1 MKISSKGRHAVRI
14 MSEIAKNDNTCVS
27 VSEIAEKQNISIKY
41 TEQIIN
47 KLVKNN
53 LLLSFRGVQGGYK
66 LTKKPSEYKISEI
79 LSVTGDTPQIAPCL
93 QSDKHCPIIDSCDS
107 IGCWETLNKII
118 FDYLSHISLQD
129 VLDKNYKNK

>member
-1 MKISSKGRHAVRI
+1 MKISSKGRYAVRI
-14 MSEIAKNDNTCVS
+14 MSEIAKNPDTCVS
-27 VSEIAEKQNISIKY
+27 VSEIAEKQNISVKY

-93 QSDKHCPIIDSCDS
+93 LSDKHCPRIDSCDS

-129 VLDKNYKNK
+129 LLDKNYKNK